1 MKTLIKD
8 AIVISMN
15 LQGKIE
21 QKNVLIENDRIA
33 YLGNDEPEAN
43 LVIDGREKFLIPGL
57 IQTHVHLPQTLFRGQ
72 ADDMEL
78 LTWLKKRIWPLEGAH
93 NQESIYYSALL
104 GLGELLL
111 GGTTSIV
118 DMETVHHTESAMEAI
133 RESGIRAIT
142 GKVMMDYG
150 DDLPSALKESTEESL
165 QQSVDL
171 LEKWHQS
178 ENSRIQ
184 YAFTPRFVLS
194 CSEEL
199 LKEVVVLSAQY
210 GVKIHTHAS
219 ENKGE
224 IALVEKEKG
233 MRNILYFEHLGL
245 ASPDLILAHCIWV
258 NDEELAVLKKRQVK
272 VVHCPSCN
280 FKLASGIA
288 PVPRMFAE
296 EINVSLGADG
306 APCNN
311 NLDIFQE
318 MRMAAL
324 MQKPLHG
331 PAAMPAREVFRMATM
346 SGAEAMGLE
355 KEIGSIEVGKKAD
368 LVLISLKGMHANPV
382 SGIDPYS
389 LLVYSLKS
397 SDVEMTM
404 VDGRILMEGRELKTI
419 EQERVVKKA
428 NELIESLKVRAG
440 IS

>member
-8 AIVISMN
+8 AVVISMN

-21 QKNVLIENDRIA
+21 QENVLIENDRIA
-33 YLGNDEPEAN
+33 YLGNAEPEAN
-43 LVIDGREKFLIPGL
+43 RVIDGRGKLLIPGL

-118 DMETVHHTESAMEAI
+118 DMETVHHTESAIEAI

-142 GKVMMDYG
+142 GKAMMDHG

-178 ENSRIQ
+178 ENGRIQ

-199 LKEVVVLSAQY
+199 LKEVVVLSAHY

-258 NDEELAVLKKRQVK
+258 NDEELAVLKK
-272 VVHCPSCN
+272 
-280 FKLASGIA
+280 
-288 PVPRMFAE
+288 
-296 EINVSLGADG
+296 
-306 APCNN
+306 
-311 NLDIFQE
+311 
-318 MRMAAL
+318 
-324 MQKPLHG
+324 
-331 PAAMPAREVFRMATM
+331 
-346 SGAEAMGLE
+346 
-355 KEIGSIEVGKKAD
+355 
-368 LVLISLKGMHANPV
+368 
-382 SGIDPYS
+382 
-389 LLVYSLKS
+389 
-397 SDVEMTM
+397 
-404 VDGRILMEGRELKTI
+404 
-419 EQERVVKKA
+419 
-428 NELIESLKVRAG
+428 
-440 IS
+440 